1 MHGYG
6 ADIGADLRER
16 TEKLLNILKR
26 MNTFPTIIQIALT
39 KCNICVNAA
48 VFQSFAV

>member
-1 MHGYG
+1 
-6 ADIGADLRER
+6 
-16 TEKLLNILKR
+16 
-26 MNTFPTIIQIALT
+26 MNTLPTIIQIALT

>member
-1 MHGYG
+1 MDTVQIQARIFVSVQKIIKHSKTYEY
-6 ADIGADLRER
+6 DSH
-16 TEKLLNILKR
+16 
-26 MNTFPTIIQIALT
+26 IQIALT